1 MLLSILLYH
10 ITKKARGQAKNPFFF
25 ISILFVENGA
35 KKAIL
40 FYDYILKTLWI
51 FQSVFDLQEY
61 TDEAVC
67 PLVDNPAECFCDFFS
82 RLIGQMLKLARQ
94 SILCQIVE

>member
-10 ITKKARGQAKNPFFF
+10 ITKKARGQEKNPFFF

-40 FYDYILKTLWI
+40 FYDYM
-51 FQSVFDLQEY
+51 V
-61 TDEAVC
+61 
-67 PLVDNPAECFCDFFS
+67 N
-82 RLIGQMLKLARQ
+82 
-94 SILCQIVE
+94 CQ